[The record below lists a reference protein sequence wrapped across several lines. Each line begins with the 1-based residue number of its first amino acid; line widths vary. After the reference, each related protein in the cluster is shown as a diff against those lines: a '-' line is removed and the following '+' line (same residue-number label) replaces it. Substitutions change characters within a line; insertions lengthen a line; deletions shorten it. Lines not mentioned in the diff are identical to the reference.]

1 MFCSWPNLKLKRWH
15 PSCNWSHDYL
25 PLLSIV
31 HQLPTNF
38 PQTFQSV
45 RPMTYDQDIFD
56 PSGEDLKTTTYRRR
70 MSHQPHQTSFSKVSG
85 NQRFVLRG
93 IQKTRNIEP
102 ENRWKKAPKKRERFE
117 VTCIFISLVH
127 SMTMDH
133 SIFLEATRDRFTLPT
148 ASVNFHLLQAVVVV
162 LHLSLVFMTGS

>member
-1 MFCSWPNLKLKRWH
+1 MFCSWLGWH

-93 IQKTRNIEP
+93 IQTTRNIEP
-102 ENRWKKAPKKRERFE
+102 ENRWKKAPKKRGTIWSKMHIHIFGAFHDHGSFHFFGSNTWPFHSANRFRE
-117 VTCIFISLVH
+117 FPPASSCRCRASPKSCVH
-127 SMTMDH
+127 
-133 SIFLEATRDRFTLPT
+133 DRILK
-148 ASVNFHLLQAVVVV
+148 
-162 LHLSLVFMTGS
+162 